1 LHEFNGGEKGDARK
15 TEKMRFFFGGVDWG
29 LMGLIRPIS
38 PMGFKMLC
46 ILLIKHPL

>member
-1 LHEFNGGEKGDARK
+1 MEGERGDARK
-15 TEKMRFFFGGVDWG
+15 TEKLRFFLGVDWG

-46 ILLIKHPL
+46 IF